1 MAFRWTL
8 IMVFMLLWTWTV
20 RGQQAPREPW
30 LTIKPIRQR
39 PQKALDGGG
48 ALRDHR
54 GDTTYL
60 ILTGIDIKGNK
71 KTKDAIILRELR
83 LAPGDTLYADDETAF
98 LEEKRQTLMNTSL
111 FLTVHLYTTNS
122 DAHHGELQ
130 VEVFERQYFLAIP
143 TLSLAD
149 RNFNVWWVDEH
160 HKLDRLNYGLKVYEN
175 NLTGKNDR
183 LSLTVQHGY
192 TRRYMIDYEL
202 PYFDK
207 DLKQG
212 LGIFVSYSHNREVN
226 YRSDVNKQVYF
237 KQDYFLKQEFSFGL
251 NYTYK
256 KAIRLKHKLS
266 LTYNVFKVKD
276 TVLRL
281 NPGFFPNHHQTQKY
295 LQFSYQFTYTGAD
308 VWAYPLRG
316 INVQAGFDRLGFGLL
331 GSVNETDLSAGV
343 AKYWTFFPR
352 TYGESEFRGRLHFPP
367 RQPYFLL
374 REMGYYENYLRGM
387 EYFVLESDYFG
398 ILRNTLKREVL
409 AFRAHTRLLPE
420 QFATIPVHV
429 YLKAYSDLGYS
440 FARAPGTSRLNDKLL
455 YTYGF
460 GADIVTFYDAVLR
473 VEYSFNQL
481 GQKGLFLHFKSTF

>member
-1 MAFRWTL
+1 M
-8 IMVFMLLWTWTV
+8 MVLMVAWAATA
-20 RGQQAPREPW
+20 RGQHAHREP
-30 LTIKPIRQR
+30 LLKITPIREQPQTSLEKQQR
-39 PQKALDGGG
+39 RA
-48 ALRDHR
+48 DHH
-54 GDTTYL
+54 GDSSYL
-60 ILTGIDIKGNK
+60 ILTGIRIQGNK

-83 LAPGDTLYADDETAF
+83 LSPGDTLYADDMTAF
-98 LEEKRQTLMNTSL
+98 LEEKRQVLLNTSL
-111 FLTVHLYTTNS
+111 FLTVHLYQVPG
-122 DAHHGELQ
+122 DAHHTTLH

-160 HKLDRLNYGLKVYEN
+160 HKLDRLNYGLKVYQN

-183 LSLTVQHGY
+183 LSVTVQHGY
-192 TRRYMIDYEL
+192 TRQYMVDYEL

-207 DLKQG
+207 NLKQG
-212 LGIFVSYSHNREVN
+212 LGVFVSYSHNREVN
-226 YRSDVNKQVYF
+226 YASAFNKQLYF
-237 KQDYFLKQEFSFGL
+237 KQDYFLKQQFTFGL

-276 TVLRL
+276 TVLKL
-281 NPGFFPNHHQTQKY
+281 NPDFFPDSHLTQKY
-295 LQFSYQFTYTGAD
+295 LELSYNFSYTGAD

-316 INVQAGFDRLGFGLL
+316 FNVMAGMDRLGFGLM
-331 GSVNETDLSAGV
+331 GKVNETDVNADVS
-343 AKYWTFFPR
+343 KYWTFFPK
-352 TYGESEFRGRLHFPP
+352 TYGESEFIGRIHFP
-367 RQPYFLL
+367 RYQPYFLL
-374 REMGYYENYLRGM
+374 REMGYYNNYLRGM
-387 EYFVLESDYFG
+387 EYFVEESDYFG
-398 ILRNTLKREVL
+398 ILRSTLKREVL
-409 AFRAHTRLLPE
+409 AFRAHTRLLPD

-440 FARAPGTSRLNDKLL
+440 FSHTPGTSQLNDKLL

-460 GADIVTFYDAVLR
+460 GMDIVTFYDALLR

>member
-1 MAFRWTL
+1 MAIRWIPVMIL
-8 IMVFMLLWTWTV
+8 WLLLALAAE
-20 RGQQAPREPW
+20 GQQVRRPW
-30 LTIKPIRQR
+30 LTLEPIREPPQR
-39 PQKALDGGG
+39 ALTEES
-48 ALRDHR
+48 AHRDHR
-54 GDTTYL
+54 GDTSYL
-60 ILTGIDIKGNK
+60 ILTGIRILGNR

-83 LAPGDTLYADDETAF
+83 LSPGDTLYGDDLNAF
-98 LEEKRQTLMNTSL
+98 LEEKRQTLLNTSL
-111 FLTVHLYTTNS
+111 FLTVHIYSEQS
-122 DAHHGELQ
+122 DAHHTALR

-183 LSLTVQHGY
+183 LALTVQHGY
-192 TRRYMIDYEL
+192 TRQYMLDYEL

-212 LGIFVSYSHNREVN
+212 LGVFVTYSHNREIN
-226 YRSDVNKQVYF
+226 YASDFNKQVYL
-237 KQDYFLKQEFSFGL
+237 KQNYFLKQQFSFGL

-276 TVLRL
+276 TVLKL
-281 NPGFFPNHHQTQKY
+281 NPQFFPDNHLTQKY
-295 LQFSYQFTYTGAD
+295 LELSYNFSYTGAD

-316 INVQAGFDRLGFGLL
+316 FNITAEADRLGFGLL
-331 GSVNETDLSAGV
+331 GKVNETELSTDLS
-343 AKYWTFFPR
+343 KYWTFFPK
-352 TYGESEFRGRLHFPP
+352 TYGQTEFLGRLHLPQH
-367 RQPYFLL
+367 QPYFLL
-374 REMGYYENYLRGM
+374 REMGYYDNYLRGL
-387 EYFVLESDYFG
+387 EYFVEESDYFG
-398 ILRNTLKREVL
+398 IMRNTVKREVL
-409 AFRAHTRLLPE
+409 AFSAHTRLLPE

-429 YLKAYSDLGYS
+429 YLKAYNDLGYS
-440 FARAPGTSRLNDKLL
+440 YRHDAGTSRLNDKLL

-460 GADIVTFYDAVLR
+460 GVDIVTFYDALLR